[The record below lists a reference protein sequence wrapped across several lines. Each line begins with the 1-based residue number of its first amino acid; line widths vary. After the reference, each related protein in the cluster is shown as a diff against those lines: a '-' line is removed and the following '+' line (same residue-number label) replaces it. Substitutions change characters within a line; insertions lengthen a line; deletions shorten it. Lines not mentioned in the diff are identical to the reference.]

1 MFAYI
6 ALGVAIAQALYVAT
20 ARWRGECSV
29 TFTVI
34 LMVLVLGLNTVF
46 FVPGEGDSNDEESR
60 LQILRENPFSQ
71 RAVHAA

>member
-6 ALGVAIAQALYVAT
+6 ALGVAIARALYVAT

-34 LMVLVLGLNTVF
+34 LMVLVLGLNAVF
-46 FVPGEGDSNDEESR
+46 FCTR
-60 LQILRENPFSQ
+60 
-71 RAVHAA
+71 